1 MTTPPKSVP
10 LVSLVV
16 PALNEADN
24 VRPLLRQVQAHVEAN
39 PHVRF
44 ELVLVDDGSTDGTA
58 DLLLAAPTDF
68 PIRLVQLS
76 RNFGSHSAISAGLER
91 CSGDCAVVIGA
102 DGQEPTTFVS
112 DALEQWDGGFE
123 VVWGVRKDRA
133 AVSRGRQV
141 TSGLFSVLFTRIAG
155 LDNYPA
161 EGPSGVLLD
170 RSVITAL
177 GRLPERNR
185 NVLAL
190 VAWLGYRQT
199 RVSYSQLPRVSGESR
214 WTRRAMVKLAVDSV
228 LQFSSLPLRLC
239 TLVGLITALLGV
251 GYAALLVARTVAG
264 VDTPS
269 GWPTLLVVVLLLG
282 GIQLTVVGV
291 MGEYIWRIIEEVRHR
306 PLYVV
311 RRDITAD
318 ASERDSRGAREGW

>member
-1 MTTPPKSVP
+1 MTEHRADPRP

-24 VRPLLRQVQAHVEAN
+24 VGHLLTQVQAHCDAN
-39 PHVRF
+39 PDARF
-44 ELVLVDDGSTDGTA
+44 ELVLVDDGSTDGTG
-58 DLLLAAPTDF
+58 DRLLSTPTSF
-68 PIRLVQLS
+68 PVRLVELS

-91 CSGDCAVVIGA
+91 CSGDCAIVIGA
-102 DGQEPTTFVS
+102 DGQEPTSFVS
-112 DALEQWDGGFE
+112 EALHEWRSGFE
-123 VVWGVRKDRA
+123 VVWGVRGVRA
-133 AVSRGRQV
+133 TVSRGRKL
-141 TSGLFSVLFTRIAG
+141 TSTLFSAAFTRVAG
-155 LDNYPA
+155 LENYPA

-170 RSVITAL
+170 RAVVRAL

-199 RVSYSQLPRVSGESR
+199 RVVYDQLPRSQGESR
-214 WTRRAMVKLAVDSV
+214 WTRSAMVKLAVDSM

-239 TLVGLITALLGV
+239 TFAGLVTALLGV
-251 GYAALLVARTVAG
+251 VYAVVLVVRTWAG

-269 GWPTLLVVVLLLG
+269 GWPTLLVVVLLLS

-291 MGEYIWRIIEEVRHR
+291 MGEYVWRIIEEVRHR

-311 RRDITAD
+311 RRDTTTTD
-318 ASERDSRGAREGW
+318 QSTTGRTP

>member
-1 MTTPPKSVP
+1 MTEHRVDPRP

-24 VRPLLRQVQAHVEAN
+24 VGHLLTQVQAHCDAN
-39 PHVRF
+39 PDARF
-44 ELVLVDDGSTDGTA
+44 ELVLVDDGSTDGTG
-58 DLLLAAPTDF
+58 DRLLSTPTSF
-68 PIRLVQLS
+68 PVRLVELS

-91 CSGDCAVVIGA
+91 CSGDCAIVIGA
-102 DGQEPTTFVS
+102 DGQEPTSFVTE
-112 DALEQWDGGFE
+112 ALREWHSGFE
-123 VVWGVRKDRA
+123 VVWGVRGVRA
-133 AVSRGRQV
+133 AVSRGRKL
-141 TSGLFSVLFTRIAG
+141 TSTLFSAAFTRVAG
-155 LDNYPA
+155 LENYPA

-170 RSVITAL
+170 RAVIHAL

-199 RVSYSQLPRVSGESR
+199 RVVYDQLPRAQGESR
-214 WTRRAMVKLAVDSV
+214 WTRSAMVKLAVDSM

-239 TLVGLITALLGV
+239 TFAGLATALLGV
-251 GYAALLVARTVAG
+251 VYAVVLVVRTWAG

-269 GWPTLLVVVLLLG
+269 GWPTLLVVVLLLS

-311 RRDITAD
+311 RRDTTTTDQSATG
-318 ASERDSRGAREGW
+318 RTP